1 MVYPQALLDALARE
15 PGKPAFEHGPR
26 VVTRGETLELIGRLT
41 VALRGA
47 GLGPGDGVGIATGV
61 TPEGWAAQIAAQ
73 VLGCRAVGVRPGLPA
88 AHLREVVADLA
99 AVVVDEHGETPE
111 LRAAATGAK
120 ILPIGPSLPAYEDPV
135 PQGRPGDIGWVVFT
149 SGSTG
154 VPKGVAFSF
163 AALGARGPE
172 YRGPAGWD
180 AGEAYRRF
188 LLFGTLTSAVM
199 VMHLEAC
206 LLAGGTAVI
215 PAALPDF
222 PWVLPRLDITAALMT
237 VPRLYQVLD
246 VLRGEDVDLSGLRA
260 LTVAGSPVTPG
271 LMAEA
276 FERIGPGLQQGYG
289 QTETG
294 KLTILTAGDV
304 VRHPSALGSVGR
316 PLGPVSVEVR
326 EDSEVYVRT
335 PTAFAGYWN
344 NPDLT
349 ASVLRDGWVRTQD
362 VGRLDADGFLHLT
375 GRARDVVIVNAIIHY
390 VGPIERA
397 LASGAGVDQAYV
409 VGAPDERTGEAMH
422 AFVVT
427 SPGGSPDFGELRAL
441 VAAELGEAAVP
452 ATFRV
457 IDSVPVA
464 ASGKPDKTALLSLL

>member
-1 MVYPQALLDALARE
+1 MVYPQGLLDALARE

-61 TPEGWAAQIAAQ
+61 TPEGWAAQVAAQ

-88 AHLREVVADLA
+88 AHLRAVVADLA
-99 AVVVDEHGETPE
+99 AVVVDEQGETPE

-135 PQGRPGDIGWVVFT
+135 PQGRPEDIGWVVFT

-172 YRGPAGWD
+172 YRGPADWS
-180 AGEAYRRF
+180 AGDAYRRF

-215 PAALPDF
+215 PVALPDF

-246 VLRGEDVDLSGLRA
+246 VLRGEDVDLSALRA

-294 KLTILTAGDV
+294 KLTILTAEDIA
-304 VRHPSALGSVGR
+304 RHPSALGSVGR
-316 PLGPVSVEVR
+316 PLGLVSVEVR

-349 ASVLRDGWVRTQD
+349 ATVLRDGWVRTQD

-409 VGAPDERTGEAMH
+409 VGAPDERTGRRCTRLWSRRR
-422 AFVVT
+422 VVRRT
-427 SPGGSPDFGELRAL
+427 SGSCGRWS
-441 VAAELGEAAVP
+441 
-452 ATFRV
+452 RR
-457 IDSVPVA
+457 S
-464 ASGKPDKTALLSLL
+464 

>member
-1 MVYPQALLDALARE
+1 MVYPQGLLDALARE

-26 VVTRGETLELIGRLT
+26 VVGRGETLELIGRFT
-41 VALRGA
+41 AALRGA

-61 TPEGWAAQIAAQ
+61 TPEGWAVQIAAQ

-99 AVVVDEHGETPE
+99 AVVVDEQGESPE
-111 LRAAATGAK
+111 LRATGAE
-120 ILPIGPSLPAYEDPV
+120 ILPIGPSLPAYEEPV
-135 PQGRPGDIGWVVFT
+135 PQGRPEDIGWVVFT

-180 AGEAYRRF
+180 VGDAYRRF

-246 VLRGEDVDLSGLRA
+246 VLRGENVDLSGLRA
-260 LTVAGSPVTPG
+260 LTVAGSPVAPG

-294 KLTILTAGDV
+294 KLTILTAEDV
-304 VRHPSALGSVGR
+304 ARHPSALGSVGR
-316 PLGPVSVEVR
+316 PLVSVEVR

-362 VGRLDADGFLHLT
+362 VGRLDAEGFLHLT

-390 VGPIERA
+390 AGPIERA

-422 AFVVT
+422 AFLVA

-441 VAAELGEAAVP
+441 VAAELGDAAVP

-464 ASGKPDKTALLSLL
+464 ASGKPAKAALLSLL